1 MAQQEIRINIAGRYY
16 ALYIAPEQEEVVRR
30 IGKNIEMMIKDVE
43 SNYATKDK
51 QDAIAMTVLRLMI
64 NAEFNQL
71 RMEREFKESDKKLKE
86 IINEAC
92 NNSNFLGKLNAKQ
105 LPSKGLLNGA
115 PSSCRITESR
125 NKLKSC

>member
-16 ALYIAPEQEEVVRR
+16 AMYITPEQEEVVRR

-43 SNYATKDK
+43 SNFATKDK
-51 QDAIAMTVLRLMI
+51 QDAIAMAVLRLMI

-86 IINEAC
+86 IIN
-92 NNSNFLGKLNAKQ
+92 FLEELEEDK
-105 LPSKGLLNGA
+105 KG
-115 PSSCRITESR
+115 
-125 NKLKSC
+125 

>member
-71 RMEREFKESDKKLKE
+71 RMEREFKESDKKPKE
-86 IINEAC
+86 IIN
-92 NNSNFLGKLNAKQ
+92 FLEELEEDKKE
-105 LPSKGLLNGA
+105 K
-115 PSSCRITESR
+115 
-125 NKLKSC
+125 

>member
-51 QDAIAMTVLRLMI
+51 QDALAMTALRLMI
-64 NAEFNQL
+64 NAEFNLQKKD
-71 RMEREFKESDKKLKE
+71 RELKEADEKLKE
-86 IINEAC
+86 VI
-92 NNSNFLGKLNAKQ
+92 NFLKEL
-105 LPSKGLLNGA
+105 
-115 PSSCRITESR
+115 EED
-125 NKLKSC
+125 NKE